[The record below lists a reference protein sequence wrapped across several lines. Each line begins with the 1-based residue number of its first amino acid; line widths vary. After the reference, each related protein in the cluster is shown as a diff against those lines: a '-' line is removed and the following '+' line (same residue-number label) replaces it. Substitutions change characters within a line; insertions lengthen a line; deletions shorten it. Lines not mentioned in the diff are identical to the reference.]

1 MAAAAVRGPART
13 TFRLAH
19 LSDLHLG
26 PMPRVTPRALMNQ
39 RVLGYLS
46 WQRSRYRVHRREVL
60 DALVADMRAE
70 APDHVAITGDLVNI
84 SLPAEFVQA
93 ATWLR
98 QLGTPDTVTVIPG
111 NHDAYVE
118 VKWREAWAHWSDYMC
133 GDGADSGRTESDTF
147 PFLRRR
153 GPVALIGMSTAV
165 ATPPTFA
172 TGRLGR
178 RQLRGLESLLD
189 ALAADHPCR
198 VLLLH
203 HPPVATMTDY
213 RRRLVD
219 ADELAAVLE
228 RRPVE
233 LVLCGHQHIFQLGG
247 MRTDGLSIPVVGAP
261 SASLH
266 GGDRHHE
273 GGYLIYDL
281 EHGPA
286 GWTIDLELRRFDL
299 ASGCFASVFKR
310 RLQTSRGSAAIRL
323 EAPD

>member
-1 MAAAAVRGPART
+1 MTA
-13 TFRLAH
+13 FRLAH

-26 PMPRVTPRALMNQ
+26 PMPRVHPRSLMNQ

-46 WQRSRYRVHRREVL
+46 WQRRRYRVHRREVL
-60 DALVADMRAE
+60 DALVADLRRE
-70 APDHVAITGDLVNI
+70 APDHVAVTGDLVNI

-93 ATWLR
+93 AAWLR
-98 QLGTPDTVTVIPG
+98 QLGGPDWVTVIPG

-118 VKWREAWAHWSDYMC
+118 VKWREAWAHWSDYMR
-133 GDGADSGRTESDTF
+133 GDGGGSPVGAEAF

-153 GPVALIGMSTAV
+153 GRVALVGLSTAV

-178 RQLRGLESLLD
+178 PQLRAFAALLEGLP
-189 ALAADHPCR
+189 ADCCR
-198 VLLLH
+198 VVLLH
-203 HPPVATMTDY
+203 HPPVGTMTDH

-219 ADELAAVLE
+219 GEDFAAVL
-228 RRPVE
+228 RRHRAD
-233 LVLCGHQHIFQLGG
+233 LVLCGHQHVFQLGALPSAG
-247 MRTDGLSIPVVGAP
+247 GCSAPVVGAP

-281 EHGPA
+281 DPDGPEG
-286 GWTIDLELRRFDL
+286 GWQIDLELRRFDL
-299 ASGCFASVFKR
+299 GTGRFAGVFKR
-310 RLQTSRGSAAIRL
+310 RIRRHADNTGVRL
-323 EAPD
+323 EAAG

>member
-1 MAAAAVRGPART
+1 
-13 TFRLAH
+13 
-19 LSDLHLG
+19 
-26 PMPRVTPRALMNQ
+26 MPRVSPRALLNQ

-46 WQRSRYRVHRREVL
+46 WQRRRYRVHRREVL
-60 DALVADMRAE
+60 DALVADLRAE

-93 ATWLR
+93 AGWLR
-98 QLGTPDTVTVIPG
+98 QLGAPDQVTVIPG

-118 VKWREAWAHWSDYMC
+118 VKWREAWAHWAEYMS
-133 GDGADSGRTESDTF
+133 GDGDHGADGGRSESDTF

-178 RQLRGLESLLD
+178 RQLRGLATLLD
-189 ALAADHPCR
+189 GLVPAGLCR

-203 HPPVATMTDY
+203 HPPVSTMTDY

-219 ADELAAVLE
+219 GDALAVVLAD
-228 RRPVE
+228 RPVD

-247 MRTDGLSIPVVGAP
+247 MRSNGSAIPVVGAP

-281 EHGPA
+281 ERGA
-286 GWTIDLELRRFDL
+286 EGWAIDLELRRFDL
-299 ASGCFASVFKR
+299 VTGRFAPVFKR
-310 RLQTSRGSAAIRL
+310 RVLTSPGSAGIRL
-323 EAPD
+323 EAPG

>member
-1 MAAAAVRGPART
+1 
-13 TFRLAH
+13 
-19 LSDLHLG
+19 
-26 PMPRVTPRALMNQ
+26 MPRVSPRALMNQ

-46 WQRSRYRVHRREVL
+46 WQRRRYRVHRREVL
-60 DALVADMRAE
+60 DALVEDLRAQD
-70 APDHVAITGDLVNI
+70 PDHIAITGDLVNI

-93 ATWLR
+93 ASWLR
-98 QLGTPDTVTVIPG
+98 QLGAPEGITVIPG

-133 GDGADSGRTESDTF
+133 GDVGSGREADDF

-153 GPVALIGMSTAV
+153 GPIAVIGMSTAV

-178 RQLRGLESLLD
+178 PQLRRLEDMLATLD
-189 ALAADHPCR
+189 GEDCCR
-198 VLLLH
+198 ILLLH

-219 ADELAAVLE
+219 ADEFADVLAGY
-228 RRPVE
+228 PVD

-247 MRTDGLSIPVVGAP
+247 LCSNGSAIPVVGAP

-273 GGYLIYDL
+273 GGYLIYGL
-281 EHGPA
+281 TQTA
-286 GWTIDLELRRFDL
+286 TGWDIDLELRRFDL
-299 ASGCFASVFKR
+299 ETVRFASVFKR
-310 RLQTSRGSAAIRL
+310 RVHTGAGSAQIRL
-323 EAPD
+323 EAMA

>member
-1 MAAAAVRGPART
+1 MT
-13 TFRLAH
+13 YRLAH

-26 PMPRVTPRALMNQ
+26 PMPRVSPRALMNQ

-46 WQRSRYRVHRREVL
+46 WQRRRYRVHRREVL
-60 DALVADMRAE
+60 DALVEDLRRQE
-70 APDHVAITGDLVNI
+70 PDHVAITGDLVNI

-93 ATWLR
+93 AVWLR
-98 QLGTPDTVTVIPG
+98 QLGEPDGITVIPG

-133 GDGADSGRTESDTF
+133 GDGGGGGEPDGF

-153 GPVALIGMSTAV
+153 GPIALIGMSTAV

-178 RQLRGLESLLD
+178 PQLYRLEEM
-189 ALAADHPCR
+189 LAALDGDVCCR

-219 ADELAAVLE
+219 ADELADVLE
-228 RRPVE
+228 DYPVE

-247 MRTDGLSIPVVGAP
+247 LHSDGAAIPVVGAP

-281 EHGPA
+281 APSA
-286 GWTIDLELRRFDL
+286 NGWAIDLELRRFEL
-299 ASGCFASVFKR
+299 ESGRFDSVFKR
-310 RLQTSRGSAAIRL
+310 RVQTGTGSAPIRL
-323 EAPD
+323 EATA

>member
-1 MAAAAVRGPART
+1 M
-13 TFRLAH
+13 FRLAH

-26 PMPRVTPRALMNQ
+26 PMPRVGPRALMNQ

-46 WQRSRYRVHRREVL
+46 WQRRRYRVHRREVL
-60 DALVADMRAE
+60 DALVEDLRQE

-93 ATWLR
+93 AVWLR
-98 QLGTPDTVTVIPG
+98 QLGTPDEVTVIPG

-133 GDGADSGRTESDTF
+133 GDSVDSGRTESDTF

-189 ALAADHPCR
+189 DLPDEQLCR

-219 ADELAAVLE
+219 GDELAEVLTQ
-228 RRPVE
+228 RPVE

-247 MRTDGLSIPVVGAP
+247 MRSNGASIPVVGAP

-273 GGYLIYDL
+273 GGYIIYDL
-281 EHGPA
+281 EPGVQ
-286 GWTIDLELRRFDL
+286 GWSIDLELRRFDL
-299 ASGCFASVFKR
+299 TTGRFAPVFKR
-310 RLQTSRGSAAIRL
+310 RVQTSRGSAAIRL
-323 EAPD
+323 EAPG

>member
-1 MAAAAVRGPART
+1 MS
-13 TFRLAH
+13 FRLAH

-26 PMPRVTPRALMNQ
+26 PMPRVNPRALLNQ
-39 RVLGYLS
+39 RVLGYVS
-46 WQRSRYRVHRREVL
+46 WQRRRYRVHRREVL
-60 DALVADMRAE
+60 DALVADLRE
-70 APDHVAITGDLVNI
+70 QAPDHVAITGDLVNI

-93 ATWLR
+93 AVWLR
-98 QLGTPDTVTVIPG
+98 QLGTPDWVTVIPG

-133 GDGADSGRTESDTF
+133 GDGADPRGVEADTF

-153 GPVALIGMSTAV
+153 GEIVLIGMSTAV

-178 RQLRGLESLLD
+178 RQIAALSQMLDGLGD
-189 ALAADHPCR
+189 DGACR

-219 ADELAAVLE
+219 SDELEAVL
-228 RRPVE
+228 RHRPIE
-233 LVLCGHQHIFQLGG
+233 LVLCGHQHIFQLGA
-247 MRTDGLSIPVVGAP
+247 LPSAAASIPVVGAP

-273 GGYLIYDL
+273 GGYIVYDL
-281 EHGPA
+281 VPVA
-286 GWTIDLELRRFDL
+286 GGWEIDLELRRFDL
-299 ASGCFASVFKR
+299 ATGGFARVFKR
-310 RLQTSRGSAAIRL
+310 RLQPCSGPAAVRL
-323 EAPD
+323 QAAG

>member
-1 MAAAAVRGPART
+1 
-13 TFRLAH
+13 
-19 LSDLHLG
+19 
-26 PMPRVTPRALMNQ
+26 MPRIGPRALMSQ

-46 WQRSRYRVHRREVL
+46 WQRRRYRVHRREVL
-60 DALVADMRAE
+60 DALVEDLRNDAF
-70 APDHVAITGDLVNI
+70 DHIAITGDLVNI

-93 ATWLR
+93 AAWLR
-98 QLGTPDTVTVIPG
+98 QLGTPDEVTVIPG

-133 GDGADSGRTESDTF
+133 GDGVDSGRTESDTF

-153 GPVALIGMSTAV
+153 GPLALIGMSTAV

-178 RQLRGLESLLD
+178 RQLRGLEGLLD
-189 ALAADHPCR
+189 GLAPESLCR

-219 ADELAAVLE
+219 ADDLAAVLAH
-228 RRPVE
+228 RPVE

-247 MRTDGLSIPVVGAP
+247 MGTSGSSIPVVGAP

-273 GGYLIYDL
+273 GGYIIYDL
-281 EHGPA
+281 ERGPD
-286 GWTIDLELRRFDL
+286 GWSIDLELRRFDL
-299 ASGCFASVFKR
+299 ANGRFAPVFKR
-310 RLQTSRGSAAIRL
+310 RLQTSRGSAGIRL
-323 EAPD
+323 EAPG